1 MIAEWQFNK
10 AVEAFKEILKTNTVA
25 ESINSDADIN
35 DSYYNLSEYVRTEF
49 KEFAAVPDSQRV
61 ILDQLRNYRNSKK
74 EKDDSYVAV
83 NTQRNLIV
91 TLVKKYLD
99 DVGHLLHFKMI
110 AW

>member
-10 AVEAFKEILKTNTVA
+10 AVEAFKEVLKTSTVV
-25 ESINSDADIN
+25 ENISSDAGIN

-74 EKDDSYVAV
+74 ENDESYIAV

-99 DVGHLLHFKMI
+99 DVGQMLHFKI
-110 AW
+110 VAW